1 MAHNTIGI
9 DIGGTNLKAA
19 WVEDNRITSELIE
32 RDTPQNLSEFR
43 DIIWDMLKILNVNDD
58 TRLGFSIPGV
68 VDYHNQII
76 KFCPNLEFLNGLSV
90 KDLLDKDNCM
100 AGNDADMALLGE
112 ICTKNYWD
120 IDIALIS
127 LGTGIGSSY
136 YIGNSSPWQSNLI
149 SEIGHTK
156 VASNGNQCTC
166 GGVDC
171 LETYFSGWALL
182 SQAKKANLVVNNV
195 YDLFNLTQNSNQT
208 AIDIVNHSIVYLGIA
223 ISDLVNLTG
232 ISKIILSGKISH
244 SYDIFKDTL
253 IQSITNSLHPYLKEY
268 FSIEKSNIINQ
279 SAIIGSVARFE

>member
-32 RDTPQNLSEFR
+32 RDTPTNLTEFKNVM
-43 DIIWDMLKILNVNDD
+43 WDMLKTLNVNEE

-68 VDYHNQII
+68 VDYQNQII
-76 KFCPNLEFLNGLSV
+76 KLCPNLEFLNGLPV
-90 KDLLDKDNCM
+90 KEVLNRENCI

-112 ICTKNYWD
+112 ICTNNYWD
-120 IDIALIS
+120 LNLALIS

-149 SEIGHTK
+149 SEIGHIK